1 MQNLEIKYLDFSML
15 KGFELG
21 GDRLFELAESAKF
34 YIDSD
39 VESCV
44 IKLRKFVE
52 CFVDSVYSKYQIN
65 KKDLNLYG
73 KISNKPFSKKLS
85 QFIRNFPTQANS
97 TPPPPHITIIP
108 QHIFL
113 KQSRH

>member
-1 MQNLEIKYLDFSML
+1 MQNLEIKYVDFTAL
-15 KGFELG
+15 KSFELG

-52 CFVDSVYSKYQIN
+52 CFVDSVYSKYQID
-65 KKDLNLYG
+65 KKDLNLYE
-73 KISNKPFSKKLS
+73 KMSNKPFFQKLS

-97 TPPPPHITIIP
+97 TPPPHTITLKHI
-108 QHIFL
+108 
-113 KQSRH
+113 